1 MDRVTAESR
10 RNYRRYPT
18 EFTVSYRLDREGQAW
33 QDGRS
38 LNVSAGGLL
47 LRAVRPVAGELAD
60 LLAERSMLNLTLP
73 IGGRT
78 IHVTARLVWTDDIEH
93 SQECRLGLRF
103 LDLESADQ
111 EFLWRWVLDHM
122 DPDGPRASG
131 SGFRQVGEAEASG

>member
-18 EFTVSYRLDREGQAW
+18 EFTVSYRLDGAGQAW

-47 LRAVRPVAGELAD
+47 LRAVRPTADELAD
-60 LLAERSMLNLTLP
+60 LLAERSMLSLNLP

-78 IHVTARLVWTDDIEH
+78 MHVTARLVWADDIENTKE
-93 SQECRLGLRF
+93 SRLGLRF
-103 LDLESADQ
+103 LDLDSADQ
-111 EFLWRWVLDHM
+111 EFLWRWVLDHV
-122 DPDGPRASG
+122 DPDGSGASAWG
-131 SGFRQVGEAEASG
+131 SREIESSG

>member
-1 MDRVTAESR
+1 
-10 RNYRRYPT
+10 
-18 EFTVSYRLDREGQAW
+18 
-33 QDGRS
+33 
-38 LNVSAGGLL
+38 
-47 LRAVRPVAGELAD
+47 VADELAD

-93 SQECRLGLRF
+93 SKECRLGLRF

-131 SGFRQVGEAEASG
+131 SGLRQAGEAEASG